1 MNIKRY
7 KLSEEVCLQC
17 LEVAFKMNGWTEWF
31 VNPTAGPWKKIRID
45 DVEDNE
51 MLRFRKEEDRP
62 DLIVSHGSRRLTI
75 IVEAK
80 DDVNELIGRSGEKVQ
95 KSVAVFKSMFDRL
108 QAIFDRYREI
118 IFGASS
124 VEAELLCGYLFP
136 TKLDSSE
143 MRQNLTYLTNFHK
156 RECQRINEE
165 RLVPHVIFLIIS
177 DPDENLHVI
186 YSLRSCPS
194 NVSAK
199 VRELFPSTVKDI
211 GSEDI

>member
-1 MNIKRY
+1 MASTMNIKRY

-143 MRQNLTYLTNFHK
+143 MR
-156 RECQRINEE
+156 
-165 RLVPHVIFLIIS
+165 
-177 DPDENLHVI
+177 
-186 YSLRSCPS
+186 
-194 NVSAK
+194 
-199 VRELFPSTVKDI
+199 
-211 GSEDI
+211 